1 MTANQDIAKLILR
14 LTLGVLML
22 MHGIAKLRG
31 GISGIEGMLAGAGLP
46 VFLAPLVYVGE
57 VVAPLMLIAGI
68 YARAAALIIL
78 VNMLFA
84 LGLAHMHQLFAI
96 GKSGGFVL
104 ELQYLFLLNALAIC
118 FAGSGRFG
126 LMSKS

>member
-1 MTANQDIAKLILR
+1 MNANQDIAKLILR
-14 LTLGVLML
+14 LSLGVLML

-31 GISGIEGMLAGAGLP
+31 GISGIEGMLASAGLP

-57 VVAPLMLIAGI
+57 VVAPLMLIAGV

-96 GKSGGFVL
+96 GKSGGFAL
-104 ELQYLFLLNALAIC
+104 ELQFLFALNALAIC

>member
-68 YARAAALIIL
+68 YVRAAAMVIL